1 MIKLKGFPFN
11 PLQVNTYLLYNDEQ
25 KCIIVD
31 PACIYQEEKNT
42 LSGFIEEQNLEPVML
57 VNTHCHVDH
66 MVANGFINEKY
77 GLKPMIHEAGKAILD
92 SAPEQAQLMG
102 FPAFSNPDP
111 VRYLNDNEIIS
122 LGDDKIEIR
131 YTPGHADGSIC
142 LIIHDQKILLSGDVL
157 FANSVGRA
165 DLPTGDMGLL
175 RKSIREKLF
184 TLDDDFIVYPGHGPA
199 TTIGNEKAYNPF
211 V

>member
-1 MIKLKGFPFN
+1 MIELKEFAFN
-11 PLQVNTYLLYNDEQ
+11 PLQVNTYLLYNEER

-31 PACIYQEEKNT
+31 PACIYQEEKDA
-42 LSGFIEEQNLEPVML
+42 LSGFIEEQKLKPVML

-66 MVANGFINEKY
+66 AVGNGFINEKY
-77 GLKPMIHEAGKAILD
+77 GLKPMIHKAGKPILD
-92 SAPEQAQLMG
+92 SAPEQGQLMG
-102 FPAFSNPDP
+102 FPPFSNPEP
-111 VRYLNDNEIIS
+111 EKYLLDNENIS
-122 LGDDKIEIR
+122 LGDDEIEVR

-142 LIIHDQKILLSGDVL
+142 LIIHEQKILLSGDVL

-175 RKSIREKLF
+175 RKSIRKKLF
-184 TLDDDFIVYPGHGPA
+184 TLDDDFVVYPGHGPA